1 LPVRIE
7 KLFNKPEKGKIE
19 QSENKIQQRIFY
31 GYLPYNKINI
41 VLEVKIEL
49 LLQMLDPLPKKRRFS
64 FQHPKISINLYA

>member
-19 QSENKIQQRIFY
+19 QSENKIQQTIFY

-49 LLQMLDPLPKKRRFS
+49 LLQMLDPLPKKNEDYFN
-64 FQHPKISINLYA
+64 INRIIIMKE